1 MPRGGKRN
9 GAGRRKGSL
18 TRKTTEVAE
27 RAIEQGVTPLEVML
41 KAMTVHYDAGEYD
54 AAAAVAH
61 LAAPY
66 VHPRLSA
73 MQVSGGTDSEVNVNV
88 TVVGGIDLAAVV
100 GLRPGLHHAGN
111 ARLTGEPQ

>member
-1 MPRGGKRN
+1 MTHGGRRS
-9 GAGRRKGSL
+9 GAGRKKGTLS
-18 TRKTTEVAE
+18 RKTTELAE
-27 RAIEQGVTPLEVML
+27 QAIARGVSPLEVML

-73 MQVSGGTDSEVNVNV
+73 MQVSGGTEVNVNV

-100 GLRPGLHHAGN
+100 GLSPGLHHDRVGHN
-111 ARLTGEPQ
+111 GEAD